1 MKIISYNFYYC
12 LLVVRSECLLLR
24 VDSRLFILSDAE
36 IASFHVEQFLALQV
50 SYISNFEIHTDMIDE
65 FKDADCT
72 IKLLVAREKLNEL
85 IKLIFYLKYRIT
97 YIE

>member
-1 MKIISYNFYYC
+1 MKIISYDFYYS

-36 IASFHVEQFLALQV
+36 IASFM
-50 SYISNFEIHTDMIDE
+50 SNSFWRYRCRTFRIDE

-72 IKLLVAREKLNEL
+72 IKLLVARKKLNEL